1 MGKKAAEKDG
11 AKLVLKKNQAC
22 MAVMVPQKAMC
33 VEAYSEFA
41 PLGRFAIRDMR
52 RTVAVGV
59 VKKVQFEGEGPEPT
73 GKKKKSAK
81 GVGGEAFTL
90 EDDFSWVGGLSL

>member
-1 MGKKAAEKDG
+1 MAKKAAEKDG

-33 VEAYSEFA
+33 VEAYSDFA

-52 RTVAVGV
+52 RTVAVG
-59 VKKVQFEGEGPEPT
+59 GSRP
-73 GKKKKSAK
+73 
-81 GVGGEAFTL
+81 
-90 EDDFSWVGGLSL
+90 FSSRVRVRSPVER